1 MFGKKGVS
9 PLIATVLLIA
19 FSVALGAVVM
29 TYSGSLGECG
39 NVYIEL
45 VEKVDGDPDICMD
58 DFEIKFTLE
67 NGPKEAISS
76 FKLTYYGTLDSTTED
91 LLDTLGPGEVRK
103 FTVEYNS
110 RALGNLERMKIVPVV
125 TENGGQI
132 ICPGD
137 KSLTIEGL
145 PRC

>member
-1 MFGKKGVS
+1 MLGKKGVS

-45 VEKVDGDPDICMD
+45 VEKGGTPDICLD
-58 DFEIKFTLE
+58 GYELKFTLE

-76 FKLTYYGTLDSTTED
+76 FKLTYYGNLESMTED
-91 LLDTLGPGEVRK
+91 LAETLGPGEARK
-103 FTVEYNS
+103 FTVTYNAN
-110 RALGNLERMKIVPVV
+110 ALGNIEKFKIVP
-125 TENGGQI
+125 
-132 ICPGD
+132 
-137 KSLTIEGL
+137 K
-145 PRC
+145 